1 MNIVSKTNFINQ
13 YFLFEDAIV
22 SIDYNNVDHNNT
34 IYYKYLEVEIENWK
48 TSTSHRPYCSHF
60 SNVIKNIDFRHKGVF
75 NFNRLS

>member
-34 IYYKYLEVEIENWK
+34 IYYKYLEVEIEK
-48 TSTSHRPYCSHF
+48 RQHHIVHIAHIF
-60 SNVIKNIDFRHKGVF
+60 QM
-75 NFNRLS
+75 L